1 MIMFVDCRLPCND
14 QDMEPGVLLDPG
26 DGGKEAECQEDSVQP
41 RHPRCPLTT
50 LYLRPSKQQAT

>member
-50 LYLRPSKQQAT
+50 L